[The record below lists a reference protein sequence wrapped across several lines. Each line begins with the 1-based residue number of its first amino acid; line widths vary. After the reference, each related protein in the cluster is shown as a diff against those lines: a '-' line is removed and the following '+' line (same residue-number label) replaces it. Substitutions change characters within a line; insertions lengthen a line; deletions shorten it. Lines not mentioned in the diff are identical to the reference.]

1 MAAQDVRELI
11 PRVRRAI
18 EGPVPLTSGGLSDG
32 QVEALAAD
40 CIADIILLTEGLW
53 GHMLVVTDTNDD
65 GDYPI
70 AEHWAVDPELSLPEQ
85 SLVAAQAA
93 VQFFIYTVKEGKT
106 AERIKN
112 ESREWEWQKS
122 PTLLKDWFAELV
134 KARDLALGTV
144 TATNPPMARYASI
157 LAAREPLVASIIE
170 PWSPSGGGR
179 GGQRLLTP

>member
-18 EGPVPLTSGGLSDG
+18 EGPVPLSSGALSDA

-53 GHMLVVTDTNDD
+53 GHTLTVGPDEGD
-65 GDYPI
+65 GETHYL
-70 AEHWAVDPELSLPEQ
+70 VDPELSLPEQ

-93 VQFFIYTVKEGKT
+93 VQYFIYTVKDGKT
-106 AERIKN
+106 SERIKN
-112 ESREWEWQKS
+112 ESREWEWTKS
-122 PTLLKDWFAELV
+122 ASMLTEWFKELV
-134 KARDLALGTV
+134 KARDTALETV

-157 LAAREPLVASIIE
+157 LAVREPYVAALIE
-170 PWSPSGGGR
+170 PWSPDGGGM
-179 GGQRLLTP
+179 GGQRLLT

>member
-18 EGPVPLTSGGLSDG
+18 EGPVPLSSGALSDA

-53 GHMLVVTDTNDD
+53 GHELAVSEVDDTT
-65 GDYPI
+65 GYP
-70 AEHWAVDPELSLPEQ
+70 EHWTVDPGLSLPEE

-93 VQFFIYTVKEGKT
+93 VQYFIYTVKEGKT
-106 AERIKN
+106 SERIKN

-134 KARDLALGTV
+134 KARDAALETV

-157 LAAREPLVASIIE
+157 LAVREPFIASLIE
-170 PWSPSGGGR
+170 PWSPDGMGM
-179 GGQRLLTP
+179 GGQRMLT

>member
-1 MAAQDVRELI
+1 MAAQDVRELV

-18 EGPVPLTSGGLSDG
+18 EGPVPLTSGALTDG

-53 GHMLVVTDTNDD
+53 GHTLAVTEVDVD
-65 GDYPI
+65 GNTHY
-70 AEHWAVDPELSLPEQ
+70 EVDPELSLPEQ

-93 VQFFIYTVKEGKT
+93 VQYFIHTVKDGKT
-106 AERIKN
+106 QERIRN

-134 KARDLALGTV
+134 KARDAALDTV
-144 TATNPPMARYASI
+144 TASNPPMARYASI
-157 LAAREPLVASIIE
+157 LAAREPLVAALIE
-170 PWSPSGGGR
+170 PWAPSGGGR
-179 GGQRLLTP
+179 GGQHLLT

>member
-1 MAAQDVRELI
+1 MAAQDVRELV

-18 EGPVPLTSGGLSDG
+18 EGPVPLTSGALSDE

-53 GHMLVVTDTNDD
+53 GHTLTVGEVDPDT
-65 GDYPI
+65 GYPL
-70 AEHWAVDPELSLPEQ
+70 HWLVDPELSLPEQ

-93 VQFFIYTVKEGKT
+93 VQFFIYTVKDGKT
-106 AERIKN
+106 SERIKN

-134 KARDLALGTV
+134 KARDAALQTV
-144 TATNPPMARYASI
+144 IDTDTIMARYASI
-157 LAAREPLVASIIE
+157 LAAREPLIAALIE
-170 PWSPSGGGR
+170 PWAPAGGGM
-179 GGQRLLTP
+179 GGQHLLT

>member
-1 MAAQDVRELI
+1 MAAQDVRELV

-18 EGPVPLTSGGLSDG
+18 EGPVPLTSGALSDG

-53 GHMLVVTDTNDD
+53 GHTLELGVEDSD
-65 GDYPI
+65 GQHYT
-70 AEHWAVDPELSLPEQ
+70 VDPELSLPEQ

-93 VQFFIYTVKEGKT
+93 VQYFIYTVKDGKT
-106 AERIKN
+106 KERIRN
-112 ESREWEWQKS
+112 ESREWEWEKS

-134 KARDLALGTV
+134 KARDAALGTV

-157 LAAREPLVASIIE
+157 LAVREPLVAAYLE
-170 PWSPSGGGR
+170 PWSPDGGGR
-179 GGQRLLTP
+179 GGQHLLTP